1 MTIAR
6 RLEGGLVPAVPVPFR
21 GKALAADA
29 QHVYARWMATQDVA
43 GVAVWAHTGRG
54 PHLSVD
60 ERRTVLQTWRA
71 ALPNRLVIAG
81 ASSLEMAKQAKAGG
95 ADALLAFPQAKDP
108 TGWHAA
114 LGAELPVIAFY
125 LYEAAGG
132 VSYGDAALHA
142 ILALPEVIGIKVA
155 TLDSVMTFQRIVALV
170 REHPGKL
177 VISGED
183 RFLGYSLMLGGQCAL
198 VGMGAALTD
207 LQCALLRAHATA
219 DGGEFLHL
227 SGLIDRF
234 SQQTFVPPMDGYV
247 QRMLWAMVVEGVLS
261 SDASDDPWGP
271 SLPESQRDA
280 VIQAVHDA
288 RAARR

>member
-54 PHLSVD
+54 PHLSAD

-183 RFLGYSLMLGGQCAL
+183 RFLGYSLMLGGQSAL

-207 LQCALLRAHATA
+207 LQCALLRAHAAA

-234 SQQTFVPPMDGYV
+234 SQQTFIPPMEGYV
-247 QRMLWAMVVEGVLS
+247 QRMLWAMVAEGVLS

-271 SLPESQRDA
+271 SLPQSQRDA